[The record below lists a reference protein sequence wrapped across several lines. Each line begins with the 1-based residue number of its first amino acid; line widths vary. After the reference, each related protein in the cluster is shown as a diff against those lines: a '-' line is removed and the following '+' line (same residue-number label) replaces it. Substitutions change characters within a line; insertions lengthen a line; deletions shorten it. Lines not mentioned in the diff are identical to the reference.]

1 MTVACD
7 YTKSL
12 VIIKKGSCPEVS
24 FFIFCIDRKSR
35 HSPVTRKTDLYLQS
49 LKVVFQE
56 REHTS
61 FSAPPHPPPCSINS
75 SWQAETTLIARDEGE
90 QAAGCSAESM
100 ARCQE
105 LHQMNNSFHLTISKV
120 PLLLRI

>member
-1 MTVACD
+1 M
-7 YTKSL
+7 KSASL
-12 VIIKKGSCPEVS
+12 SSTLKEKADSLM
-24 FFIFCIDRKSR
+24 
-35 HSPVTRKTDLYLQS
+35 TRKTDLYLQS

-56 REHTS
+56 GEHIS
-61 FSAPPHPPPCSINS
+61 FSPPTLCSINS

-100 ARCQE
+100 AQCQE